1 MGGCLFTCGFLCG
14 SVSKVGTAVVLLII
28 PNVHWWLDRQVL
40 KRTTAVPM
48 SVLNRGSNRL
58 NIDDKIHIH
67 HSQGSMEIDDF
78 KCINVIA
85 QTVPERCE
93 NPPV

>member
-1 MGGCLFTCGFLCG
+1 M
-14 SVSKVGTAVVLLII
+14 SKVGTAVLLLII

-48 SVLNRGSNRL
+48 SVLNRGSNTL

-78 KCINVIA
+78 KCIDVIA
-85 QTVPERCE
+85 QTVPKRHEHQ
-93 NPPV
+93 PV